1 MKNAELLIEKLIIP
15 AANEAWNILPKIWH
29 PKNTGSKYFILVLI
43 KSLNL
48 KLSILNLHNSEIN
61 LMVAV

>member
-1 MKNAELLIEKLIIP
+1 MKYIAKNTA
-15 AANEAWNILPKIWH
+15 

-48 KLSILNLHNSEIN
+48 KLSILNLHNNEIN
-61 LMVAV
+61 LIVPL